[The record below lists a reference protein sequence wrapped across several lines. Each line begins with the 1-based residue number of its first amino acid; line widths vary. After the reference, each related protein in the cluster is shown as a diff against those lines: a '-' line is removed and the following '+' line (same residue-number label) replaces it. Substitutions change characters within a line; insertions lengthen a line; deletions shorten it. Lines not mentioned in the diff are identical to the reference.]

1 MNERIKLLAEQAR
14 LYASEQ
20 YPGSFVKYDPK
31 WFEFYNEKFAEL
43 IVREC
48 MDVVRD
54 INQEYDGGSTVV
66 NAAEEIR
73 DHFGV
78 EE

>member
-1 MNERIKLLAEQAR
+1 MNEELVQRIVDQCV
-14 LYASEQ
+14 
-20 YPGSFVKYDPK
+20 VKRERHGTTVDVLQSR
-31 WFEFYNEKFAEL
+31 KFAEL

-54 INQEYDGGSTVV
+54 INQEYGGGSTVV
-66 NAAEEIR
+66 NAAQEIAE
-73 DHFGV
+73 HFGI

>member
-1 MNERIKLLAEQAR
+1 MNQKIKSMAEEAR
-14 LYASEQ
+14 VMDRMMRRSDGYYLSREE
-20 YPGSFVKYDPK
+20 DI
-31 WFEFYNEKFAEL
+31 EKFAKL

-66 NAAEEIR
+66 NAADEIKQ
-73 DHFGV
+73 HFGI
-78 EE
+78 E